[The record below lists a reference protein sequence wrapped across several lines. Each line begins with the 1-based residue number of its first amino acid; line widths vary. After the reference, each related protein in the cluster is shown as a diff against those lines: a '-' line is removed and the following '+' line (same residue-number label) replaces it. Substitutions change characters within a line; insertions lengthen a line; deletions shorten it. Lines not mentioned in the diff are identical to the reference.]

1 MLLGNTKVIGSLL
14 LLVVG
19 CASSCL
25 LVVVG
30 RLIWIHSNSFFRS
43 RPNVQTNKGLVLHY
57 TKYYTNPIRLS
68 RICRRETNLA
78 GEIFQKGIH
87 SFIHDRKQSRASF
100 LFFCHSPHPFGSV
113 QRMVVKIL
121 LCWRGK

>member
-30 RLIWIHSNSFFRS
+30 RLIVWIHSNSFFRS

-78 GEIFQKGIH
+78 GEIFQKKGIHSFIH
-87 SFIHDRKQSRASF
+87 SFIHDRKQSRA
-100 LFFCHSPHPFGSV
+100 
-113 QRMVVKIL
+113 
-121 LCWRGK
+121 WN